1 MSRYIT
7 ATEELDGIVA
17 SPFGKPVTK
26 LSLKTVDNFFR
37 PALKILQAIHEVEY
51 VHRDVKPQN
60 FIWSANKLLL
70 NDFDLAAKK
79 VSNSGFTGGTER
91 YSSPLLGRDHTY
103 DEKDDILS
111 LILSAIDLIYPAL
124 LDGRFNKVDLFKR
137 IIDRTIMTTE
147 LIHSTL
153 VEAAPT
159 KWMEESDS
167 KESVKDEG
175 KPTLKI
181 YQEE

>member
-1 MSRYIT
+1 MN
-7 ATEELDGIVA
+7 
-17 SPFGKPVTK
+17 
-26 LSLKTVDNFFR
+26 NFFR
-37 PALKILQAIHEVEY
+37 RALKILQAIHEVEY

-60 FIWSANKLLL
+60 FIWYANKLFL

-79 VSNSGFTGGTER
+79 EVSNSGFTGGTER

-103 DEKDDILS
+103 NEKDDILS

-124 LDGRFNKVDLFKR
+124 MDGRFNKVDLFKR
-137 IIDRTIMTTE
+137 IIDRTIVTTE

-159 KWMEESDS
+159 KWMEGSDS
-167 KESVKDEG
+167 KESVKDEE